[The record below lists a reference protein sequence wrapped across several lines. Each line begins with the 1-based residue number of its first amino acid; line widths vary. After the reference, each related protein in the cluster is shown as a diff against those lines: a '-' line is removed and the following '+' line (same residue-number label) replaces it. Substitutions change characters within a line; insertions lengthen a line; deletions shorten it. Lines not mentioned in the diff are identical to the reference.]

1 MRLGEA
7 MVSPDSYGLVLLLI
21 AVTYAVSVSFTSTW
35 AASAVIAVQIAAVW
49 VVLHVSQARRLFR
62 RVATLLLILAAAAAV
77 VNLFT
82 GKDSDEA
89 VITAVSALL
98 YLLAPFSIL
107 RHLVLRDE
115 VDRQTLL
122 GAIDA
127 YLLLG
132 MMFAFVYRFLAIT
145 GAGPFFGSNGDGA
158 VPQDLFFSFTTLTT
172 TGYGNLVPAAN
183 PGQTMAVIEML
194 VGQLFLI
201 LTIGKVVTAWRPAAR
216 ARGPESS

>member
-1 MRLGEA
+1 

-21 AVTYAVSVSFTSTW
+21 VVTYAVSVSLTSTW

-49 VVLHVSQARRLFR
+49 VVLRVSEARRLVR
-62 RVATLLLILAAAAAV
+62 RIATILLFLAAVAAV

-82 GKDSDEA
+82 GKESDEG
-89 VITAVSALL
+89 VITAVSAML
-98 YLLAPFSIL
+98 YLIAPFSIL
-107 RHLVLRDE
+107 RHVALRPE

-122 GAIDA
+122 GAIDS

-132 MMFAFVYRFLAIT
+132 MMFAFVYRFAAIT
-145 GAGPFFGSNGDGA
+145 GGGPFFGASGEGS

-172 TGYGNLVPAAN
+172 TGYGNLVPASN
-183 PGQTMAVIEML
+183 PGESLAVVEML

-201 LTIGKVVTAWRPAAR
+201 LTIGKVVTAWRPSLR
-216 ARGPESS
+216 TRGTDPS